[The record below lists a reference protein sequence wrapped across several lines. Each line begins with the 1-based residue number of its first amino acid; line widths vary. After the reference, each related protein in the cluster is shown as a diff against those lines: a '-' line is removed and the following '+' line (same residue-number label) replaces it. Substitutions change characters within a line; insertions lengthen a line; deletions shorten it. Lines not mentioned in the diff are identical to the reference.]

1 MVWLIGAGLVAVTVI
16 LHSSGTSLL
25 VMMMANYQDWLVRQ
39 LRRNWRFPIM
49 VPIALWLLL
58 IHTIEIMIWAIAYFL
73 LKHKVDFESFNDA
86 LYFSAVT
93 YTTLGYGDLTISGE
107 WRLLSGME
115 AMNGIFLCGWSSALL
130 FVVVQ
135 QIWLTERHR

>member
-1 MVWLIGAGLVAVTVI
+1 MTWLIGSGLVALTVV
-16 LHSSGTSLL
+16 LHSLGTSLM
-25 VMMMANYQDWLVRQ
+25 VMTLDGYRDWIVRQ
-39 LRRNWRFPIM
+39 MRRNWRFTIM
-49 VPIALWLLL
+49 VPISLWLLL
-58 IHTIEIMIWAIAYFL
+58 IHSVEITIWAISYFV

-93 YTTLGYGDLTISGE
+93 YTTLGYGDITISGD

-135 QIWLTERHR
+135 QIWLTERNR